1 MEVASVALTEAPR
14 QEPMTVQGVATVA
27 AHGRSSAEVVS
38 EVMAELAD
46 EPRVLECDLA
56 GVAGGGSATAEQFAP
71 VGRYLQHWPG
81 TVVLLQVPDPVVR
94 SGLASTEY
102 ADRLVIS
109 PGSAGDAVHDHRLLP
124 RVRRRSM
131 SLSAEPIA
139 PATARAFVAHTMQ
152 DWQLASSMAAASQVL
167 SEFVARAV
175 IDGDTDIDVSLSRVD
190 SGIRIAARSGTTETP
205 TRLADSAE
213 CPLTGRARVVVQ
225 ALVDAWG
232 TMPVAPSGRSVWA
245 VLQAAQPAA
254 SSAAAQVNQR
264 GQRSRDEP
272 PIAQHRGRPDPD
284 ALTELHNRRAGTHR
298 RLDM

>member
-1 MEVASVALTEAPR
+1 MALTETPR
-14 QEPMTVQGVATVA
+14 QEPMPVHGVATVA
-27 AHGRSSAEVVS
+27 AHGRPAADVVNEVL
-38 EVMAELAD
+38 AELAD

-94 SGLASTEY
+94 SSLASTEY
-102 ADRLVIS
+102 ADRLMIS
-109 PGSAGDAVHDHRLLP
+109 PGSDGDGVPDHRLLP

-131 SLSAEPIA
+131 PLPAEPFA

-152 DWQLASSMAAASQVL
+152 DWRLASSMASASQAL

-190 SGIRIAARSGTTETP
+190 SHIRIAARSSTTETP
-205 TRLADSAE
+205 TNLADAAE

-232 TMPVAPSGRSVWA
+232 KMPVRPSGRSVWA
-245 VLQAAQPAA
+245 VMQAAQAAA
-254 SSAAAQVNQR
+254 SPEDA
-264 GQRSRDEP
+264 QRSRNEP
-272 PIAQHRGRPDPD
+272 SIPQPRGGTEPDV
-284 ALTELHNRRAGTHR
+284 LTELHNRPAGTHQR
-298 RLDM
+298 VDM